1 MRAIQYPF
9 TLTTSG
15 KVVATSDV
23 NKIFLDRVLTLV
35 STISTQ
41 RAMTPGYGVDYK
53 KGLYENAGD
62 FETGF
67 EAAVREAVSRWIP
80 EVTVV
85 SYNVKGADESG
96 VATLDLE
103 LMLPT
108 DIVEKLSVKTYTI
121 TKEGNLQ

>member
-1 MRAIQYPF
+1 MRAISYPF
-9 TLTTSG
+9 TLTSSG

-35 STISTQ
+35 STIANQ
-41 RAMTPGYGVDYK
+41 RAMTPAYGVDYK
-53 KGLYENAGD
+53 KGLYENANV

-67 EAAVREAVSRWIP
+67 EAAVREAVSKWIP
-80 EVTVV
+80 EIQVV
-85 SYNVKGADESG
+85 SYNVRGADESG

-121 TKEGNLQ
+121 SKEGTLQ